1 MATIATPLEFVSA
14 VADFHLPPKIDGYL
28 QTLMDRNTEGALS
41 PAEREELEALVELA
55 KPSRCY
61 AYRHCACSDGLCMSL
76 SRAEIKQF
84 VESCARQRC
93 EYCRMHQSLQGASF
107 HVEHIVPV
115 SLGVRTLWI
124 TWPGLALAVISQSR
138 IVSLLSIPRRVG
150 KCACFI
156 HALTAGK
163 NIWRGRA
170 TCWWGWPP
178 LDERLSRPLI
188 SITRAAVGFGKR
200 KPCSGCF
207 LLLDL
212 VDTERAS

>member
-1 MATIATPLEFVSA
+1 MAEYGYGLCQYPYCFTATSLASSSCGESYVWPQ
-14 VADFHLPPKIDGYL
+14 LPHHSNSYLLWRISICLRKLMAIL

-61 AYRHCACSDGLCMSL
+61 AYRRCACSDGLCMSL
-76 SRAEIKQF
+76 SRAEIKHSSNL
-84 VESCARQRC
+84 VPGNVVNTVACISHCKVPPSMSNIL
-93 EYCRMHQSLQGASF
+93 CRSLWG
-107 HVEHIVPV
+107 
-115 SLGVRTLWI
+115 GRTIWI

-150 KCACFI
+150 KCACCI

-170 TCWWGWPP
+170 TCWW
-178 LDERLSRPLI
+178 
-188 SITRAAVGFGKR
+188 
-200 KPCSGCF
+200 C
-207 LLLDL
+207 
-212 VDTERAS
+212 